1 MQDKRYILC
10 GNASAEGVSEDP
22 ERDLRLRLSGKEGKG
37 NITLRIEDVH
47 RKMFQPVPSLFNDL
61 LEVATYVYSADQVI
75 RRGADDVD
83 TFGDGWRRDLHF
95 VVPVRNPD
103 FWNSAPVQEVLCA
116 TLGFLSDDQYQF
128 DFIKLDQD
136 HPFQE
141 YLGFDDTQQ
150 MYRKP
155 EQVVMFS
162 GGLDSLAGAIDEVV
176 NQKRRVLLVTH
187 KSTNKLNKCHQT
199 LENLLAEK
207 ANGNA
212 PPRITVRVHKS
223 KEMNHEYTQRS
234 RSFLYV
240 SIGATIAKMLGLN
253 SVRFYENGV
262 ISLNLPVCAQVV
274 GGRATRTTHP
284 RVMKGFQDIISL
296 VAGESFTVENPYIWK
311 TKADVVKVITDAG
324 CEDLIRHSMTCTHTW
339 EMTNQHTHCGGCSQ
353 CIDRRFAV
361 LAAKADQYDPVDHY
375 KFDVFTQSRDA
386 QDQKK
391 NVDKIM
397 AAAYLERANQVRN
410 LTDVAQFV
418 SSYPD
423 VGRVFKFL
431 GGDTAQVAQRVF
443 DLYKR
448 HANEVMGA
456 LDELLSRHRT
466 TIRERTLPGDSL
478 VRTAYESG
486 SVVSMPTVVSA
497 EKLPD
502 NLFRKRGNVW
512 EAHFQGRGRHPILI
526 QGVDKGAEYI
536 NLLLAF
542 PDRETSVYEIVCGY
556 ALGVADRVNSGLE
569 HDDIEDGF
577 QVTTG
582 APLGDA
588 GVVMDRKAV
597 EQYRATYQSLVTEKA
612 EAEEDGDHQRVE
624 EIEDEMAQIA
634 DEITAGVGKG
644 GKLRKAGDKR
654 KNVRDA
660 FRNAVN
666 RAIAAIGKYDKPLA
680 EHLKASIKH
689 GNEVVYRP
697 GAPIVW
703 DVRPMGLEVL
713 GDAERVL

>member
-1 MQDKRYILC
+1 MQNKRYILC
-10 GNASAEGVSEDP
+10 GNASAKGVSEDP

-47 RKMFQPVPSLFNDL
+47 RKMFQTVPSLFNDL

-103 FWNSAPVQEVLCA
+103 FWNSAQVQEVLCA

-176 NQKRRVLLVTH
+176 NQRRRVLLVTH
-187 KSTNKLNKCHQT
+187 KSTNKLNKRHQT

-212 PPRITVRVHKS
+212 PPRISVRVHKS
-223 KEMNHEYTQRS
+223 KELNHEYTQRS

-284 RVMKGFQDIISL
+284 RVMKGFQNIISL
-296 VAGESFTVENPYIWK
+296 VAGEAFTVENPYIWK

-375 KFDVFTQSRDA
+375 KFDVFTQSRDD
-386 QDQKK
+386 QDKKK

-410 LTDVAQFV
+410 LTDVAVCQ
-418 SSYPD
+418 
-423 VGRVFKFL
+423 
-431 GGDTAQVAQRVF
+431 Q
-443 DLYKR
+443 
-448 HANEVMGA
+448 
-456 LDELLSRHRT
+456 
-466 TIRERTLPGDSL
+466 LP
-478 VRTAYESG
+478 RCWA
-486 SVVSMPTVVSA
+486 
-497 EKLPD
+497 
-502 NLFRKRGNVW
+502 
-512 EAHFQGRGRHPILI
+512 
-526 QGVDKGAEYI
+526 
-536 NLLLAF
+536 
-542 PDRETSVYEIVCGY
+542 
-556 ALGVADRVNSGLE
+556 
-569 HDDIEDGF
+569 GF
-577 QVTTG
+577 QIPWRRHSSGRSACV
-582 APLGDA
+582 
-588 GVVMDRKAV
+588 
-597 EQYRATYQSLVTEKA
+597 
-612 EAEEDGDHQRVE
+612 
-624 EIEDEMAQIA
+624 
-634 DEITAGVGKG
+634 
-644 GKLRKAGDKR
+644 
-654 KNVRDA
+654 
-660 FRNAVN
+660 
-666 RAIAAIGKYDKPLA
+666 
-680 EHLKASIKH
+680 
-689 GNEVVYRP
+689 
-697 GAPIVW
+697 
-703 DVRPMGLEVL
+703 
-713 GDAERVL
+713 

>member
-1 MQDKRYILC
+1 MQDKRYVLC
-10 GNASAEGVSEDP
+10 GNASAKGISEDP
-22 ERDLRLRLSGKEGKG
+22 SRDLRLRLSGKTGQG

-47 RKMFQPVPSLFNDL
+47 RKMFRSVPPLLHDL
-61 LEVATYVYSADQVI
+61 LELATYVYSADQVI

-83 TFGDGWRRDLHF
+83 SFGDGWRRDLHF

-103 FWNSAPVQEVLCA
+103 FWNGAQVQEVLCS
-116 TLGFLSDDQYQF
+116 TLGFLSDDQYRF
-128 DFIKLDQD
+128 DFVKLDQD
-136 HPFQE
+136 HQFQD
-141 YLGFDDTQQ
+141 YLEFNDTQQ
-150 MYRKP
+150 IYGMP

-187 KSTNKLNKCHQT
+187 KSTSKLNKRHRT
-199 LENLLAEK
+199 LEELLAEK
-207 ANGNA
+207 AGDNV
-212 PPRITVRVHKS
+212 PHRITVRVHKT
-223 KEMNHEYTQRS
+223 KELNHEYTQRS

-240 SIGATIAKMLGLN
+240 SIGATIAGMLGLR

-296 VAGESFTVENPYIWK
+296 VAGEPFTVENPYIWK
-311 TKADVVKVITDAG
+311 TKTDVVKVITDAG
-324 CEDLIRHSMTCTHTW
+324 CHDLIKHSMTCTHTW

-397 AAAYLERANQVRN
+397 AAAYLERANQVKG

-431 GGDTAQVAQRVF
+431 NYNSAGQAAQRVF
-443 DLYKR
+443 ELYKR

-456 LDELLSRHRT
+456 LDELLGRHRT
-466 TIRERTLPGDSL
+466 AIRERTLPGDCL
-478 VRTAYESG
+478 LQTAYQAN
-486 SVVSMPTVVSA
+486 SVISMPAVISA
-497 EKLPD
+497 EKQPE
-502 NLFRKRGNVW
+502 NFFRKRGAVW
-512 EAHFQGRGRHPILI
+512 ETRFQGRNTICLI
-526 QGVDKGAEYI
+526 NVDKGAEYI

-542 PDRETSVYEIVCGY
+542 PDRESSVYEIAVGS
-556 ALGVADRVNSGLE
+556 AANAIDLPANTGVAPE
-569 HDDIEDGF
+569 DIEEGF
-577 QVTTG
+577 QVTQG
-582 APLGDA
+582 IPLGDA
-588 GVVMDRKAV
+588 GDVADRQALR
-597 EQYRATYQSLVTEKA
+597 EWQRHARELLGEIE
-612 EAEEDGDHQRVE
+612 EAREAGDHARIE
-624 EIEDEMAQIA
+624 EIEKEMAFLTKA
-634 DEITAGVGKG
+634 MEGGKG
-644 GKLRKAGDKR
+644 LGGRQRKTGDKR

-660 FRNAVN
+660 FRNAVD
-666 RAIAAIGKYDKPLA
+666 RAIKQIEKYDKPLA

-697 GAPIVW
+697 GTPIVW
-703 DVRPMGLEVL
+703 DVRPIVN
-713 GDAERVL
+713 V

>member
-1 MQDKRYILC
+1 MQGKRYVLC
-10 GNASAEGVSEDP
+10 GNASAKGISEDP
-22 ERDLRLRLSGKEGKG
+22 SRDLRLRLSGKDGHG

-47 RKMFQPVPSLFNDL
+47 TKMFRGVPPLFHDL
-61 LEVATYVYSADQVI
+61 LEIATYVYSADQVV

-103 FWNSAPVQEVLCA
+103 FWNNTEVQETLCS

-128 DFIKLDQD
+128 DFVKLDQD
-136 HPFQE
+136 HQFQE
-141 YLGFDDTQQ
+141 YLEFNDTQQ
-150 MYRKP
+150 VYGMP

-187 KSTNKLNKCHQT
+187 KSTSKLNKRHRT
-199 LENLLAEK
+199 LEEMLAQK
-207 ANGNA
+207 AGDNV
-212 PPRITVRVHKS
+212 PHRITVRVHKT
-223 KEMNHEYTQRS
+223 KELNHEYTQRS

-240 SIGATIAKMLGLN
+240 SIGATIARMLNLK

-284 RVMKGFQDIISL
+284 RVMKGFEDILSL
-296 VAGESFTVENPYIWK
+296 VAGEPFTVENPYIWK
-311 TKADVVKVITDAG
+311 TKADIVKVITDAG
-324 CEDLIRHSMTCTHTW
+324 CHDLIKHSMTCTHTW

-361 LAAKADQYDPVDHY
+361 LAAKADQHDPTEHY
-375 KFDVFTQSRDA
+375 KFDVFTQSRDT

-397 AAAYLERANQVRN
+397 AAAYLERANQVKG

-423 VGRVFKFL
+423 VGLVFRYL
-431 GGDTAQVAQRVF
+431 SYDNAGQAAQRVF

-456 LDELLSRHRT
+456 LDELLRRHSKG
-466 TIRERTLPGDSL
+466 IRERTLPGDCL
-478 VRTAYESG
+478 LRTAYESG
-486 SVVSMPTVVSA
+486 SVVSMPAVVSA

-502 NLFRKRGNVW
+502 NIFRKRGGVW
-512 EAHFQGRGRHPILI
+512 EARFQARGRHTILI

-542 PDRETSVYEIVCGY
+542 PDRETSVFEIVCGSEIG
-556 ALGVADRVNSGLE
+556 AVESAANTGLD
-569 HDDIEDGF
+569 HDDIEEGY
-577 QVTTG
+577 QVSNG
-582 APLGDA
+582 VPLGDA
-588 GVVMDRKAV
+588 GVVADRKAIQ
-597 EQYRATYQSLVTEKA
+597 QYRGRYNDLISEKA
-612 EAEEDGDHQRVE
+612 DAEADGDHERLE
-624 EIEDEMAQIA
+624 EIQIEMAQLVA
-634 DEITAGVGKG
+634 AVTGAQGKG
-644 GKLRKAGDKR
+644 GKLRRVADRR

-660 FRNAVN
+660 FRNAID
-666 RAIAAIGKYDKPLA
+666 RAIKQIEKYDKPLA

-697 GAPIVW
+697 EMSITW
-703 DVRPMGLEVL
+703 DVRPIVNS
-713 GDAERVL
+713 

>member
-1 MQDKRYILC
+1 MQNKRYVLC
-10 GNASAEGVSEDP
+10 GNASAKGISEDP
-22 ERDLRLRLSGKEGKG
+22 THDLRLRLSGKEGKG

-47 RKMFQPVPSLFNDL
+47 RKMFQPVPVLFNDL
-61 LEVATYVYSADQVI
+61 LEIATYVYSADQVI

-95 VVPVRNPD
+95 VVPVRDPD
-103 FWNSAPVQEVLCA
+103 FWNSSQVREVLCS

-128 DFIKLDQD
+128 DFVKLDQD
-136 HPFQE
+136 HPFQD

-187 KSTNKLNKCHQT
+187 KATSKLNKRYKT
-199 LENLLAEK
+199 LEQLLAEK
-207 ANGNA
+207 ADGNA
-212 PPRITVRVHKS
+212 PPRISVRVHKT
-223 KEMNHEYTQRS
+223 KELNHEYTQRS

-296 VAGESFTVENPYIWK
+296 VAGEPFTVENPYIWK

-324 CEDLIRHSMTCTHTW
+324 CQDLIKHSMTCTHTW

-361 LAAKADQYDPVDHY
+361 LAANADQHDPAEQY
-375 KFDVFTQSRDA
+375 KFDVFTQSRNAEDK
-386 QDQKK
+386 KK
-391 NVDKIM
+391 NVEKIM
-397 AAAYLERANQVRN
+397 AAAYLERANQVKN
-410 LTDVAQFV
+410 LTDVTQFV

-431 GGDTAQVAQRVF
+431 NGDTGQAAQRVF

-456 LDELLSRHRT
+456 LDELLSRHSKG
-466 TIRERTLPGDSL
+466 IRERTLPGDCL
-478 VRTAYESG
+478 LRTAYESG
-486 SVVSMPTVVSA
+486 STISMSSVVSV
-497 EKLPD
+497 EKLPE
-502 NLFRKRGNVW
+502 NFFRKRGAVW
-512 EAHFQGRGRHPILI
+512 ETRFQGRNTICLFN
-526 QGVDKGAEYI
+526 VDKGAEYI

-542 PDRETSVYEIVCGY
+542 PDREASVYEVAVGSAVNAIDLP
-556 ALGVADRVNSGLE
+556 ANSGVAPE
-569 HDDIEDGF
+569 DIEEGF
-577 QVTTG
+577 QVTQG
-582 APLGDA
+582 IPLGDA
-588 GVVMDRKAV
+588 GDVADRQALL
-597 EQYRATYQSLVTEKA
+597 EWQQRARELLGEIE
-612 EAEEDGDHQRVE
+612 EARDSGDHARVE
-624 EIEDEMAQIA
+624 EIHEEMAFLTKA
-634 DEITAGVGKG
+634 LEGGKG
-644 GKLRKAGDKR
+644 LGGRQRKAGDKR

-660 FRNAVN
+660 FRNAVD
-666 RAIAAIGKYDKPLA
+666 RAIKQIEKYDKPLA

-697 GAPIVW
+697 EMSITW
-703 DVRPMGLEVL
+703 DVRPIVN
-713 GDAERVL
+713 A